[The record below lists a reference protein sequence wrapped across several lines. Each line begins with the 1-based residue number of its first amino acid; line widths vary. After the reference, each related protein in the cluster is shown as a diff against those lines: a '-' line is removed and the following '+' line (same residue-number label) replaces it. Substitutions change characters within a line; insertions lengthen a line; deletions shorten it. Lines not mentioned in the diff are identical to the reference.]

1 VINQRI
7 YRKETIEAMK
17 GSAETNSK
25 KTPKIK
31 SQIEKLNQWVEIIS
45 AVLISLATVAS
56 AWCAYQSTLWGGEET
71 ISYNAANAARTES
84 VRLSNKAL
92 QLTTIDVNMF
102 TEFAAAYSSGDEF
115 LFDFLMARFRPE
127 MKVAVEAWIETQPL
141 KNPDAPASPFD
152 MAEYQSAA
160 QEESDLLLEEVSFHL
175 EEARRNDER
184 ADNYVLLT
192 VIFASVLFFGG
203 MSSEF
208 KSIKIRIALIAFA
221 SLTFI
226 TTVFIVVTFPT
237 IWG

>member
-1 VINQRI
+1 
-7 YRKETIEAMK
+7 MK
-17 GSAETNSK
+17 AIADTNSK
-25 KTPKIK
+25 KTPKIN

-56 AWCAYQSTLWGGEET
+56 AWCAYQSTLWGGEEA

-84 VRLSNKAL
+84 VRLSNQAL

-102 TEFAAAYSSGDEF
+102 TEFVAAYSSGDEF

-152 MAEYQSAA
+152 MVEYQSAA
-160 QEESDLLLEEVSFHL
+160 QEESDRFLEEVSFHL
-175 EEARRNDER
+175 EEAQRNDER

-226 TTVFIVVTFPT
+226 TTVLIVVTFPT

>member
-1 VINQRI
+1 MQESSN
-7 YRKETIEAMK
+7 
-17 GSAETNSK
+17 TNGTK
-25 KTPKIK
+25 PTTQK
-31 SQIEKLNQWVEIIS
+31 SQLERLNQWVEIIS

-71 ISYNAANAARTES
+71 ISYNSANAARTES
-84 VRLSNKAL
+84 VRMSNQAL

-115 LFDFLMARFRPE
+115 LFDFLMERFRPE

-141 KNPDAPASPFD
+141 QNPDSPTSPFE
-152 MAEYQSAA
+152 MVEYQSAA
-160 QEESDLLLEEVSFHL
+160 QEESDRLLEEVSFHL
-175 EEARRNDER
+175 EEARRNDAR

-208 KSIKIRIALIAFA
+208 KSVKIRIGLISFA
-221 SLTFI
+221 TLTFI
-226 TTVFIVVTFPT
+226 ITIFIVLTFPT
-237 IWG
+237 LWG